1 MEKEGKKNI
10 YIYICVCVCIYIYI
24 IYIFRKMRYCIHET
38 KQSYRKF
45 ERTTVYKID

>member
-1 MEKEGKKNI
+1 MEKEEKKNI
-10 YIYICVCVCIYIYI
+10 YIYVCVYRYI